1 MNKLIDA
8 ILSVSPQTG
17 DSIVLTVATVCAVV
31 AGGLSLAG
39 VI

>member
-1 MNKLIDA
+1 MSKLIDA

-17 DSIVLTVATVCAVV
+17 DSIVLTVAAVCAVV

>member
-8 ILSVSPQTG
+8 ILSVSPKTG
-17 DSIVLTVATVCAVV
+17 DFIVLTVAAICAVV
-31 AGGLSLAG
+31 AGGLSVMG